1 MLILLI
7 QNHNQQQQ
15 QQQIMAQTQEK
26 KQLIRLSK
34 SKKSYLYQGRYYK
47 LTDKEYYRFNTQE
60 DFNKRYS
67 SLNEIQKDI
76 QLKIISVYN
85 DEEYDEDIRDYHIMN
100 LNNISITQRVHRI
113 FTFNRN
119 LSIMFKHNGM
129 QYSLVVGDSGYKK
142 PFIQFIMAEAK
153 ELLHILILSKS
164 ENKYHIDKQTQNQGI
179 RETMFFIEIIKQ
191 HFAFKREKMIAL
203 LPHFLGYRVDANI
216 ATIIYDYCY

>member
-1 MLILLI
+1 
-7 QNHNQQQQ
+7 
-15 QQQIMAQTQEK
+15 MAQTQRQTQTQTQTQEK

-34 SKKSYLYQGRYYK
+34 SRKSYVYQGRYYK
-47 LTDKEYYRFNTQE
+47 LTDKQYYRFDTQE
-60 DFNKRYS
+60 DFNKRCDG
-67 SLNEIQKDI
+67 LNQIQKDI

-85 DEEYDEDIRDYHIMN
+85 DEEYDEDMRDYHIMD
-100 LNNISITQRVHRI
+100 LNNTAITQRVHRI

-119 LSIMFKHNGM
+119 LSIIFKHNGM
-129 QYSLVVGDSGYKK
+129 QYSLVVGEK

-179 RETMFFIEIIKQ
+179 RETMLFIELIKQ

-203 LPHFLGYRVDANI
+203 LPRFLGYRVDANI
-216 ATIIYDYCY
+216 ATIIYDYCF

>member
-1 MLILLI
+1 
-7 QNHNQQQQ
+7 
-15 QQQIMAQTQEK
+15 MAQAQTQTQTQTQTQEK
-26 KQLIRLSK
+26 KQLMRLSK
-34 SKKSYLYQGRYYK
+34 SRKSYLYQGRYYK
-47 LTDKEYYRFNTQE
+47 LTDKQYYRFDTQE
-60 DFNKRYS
+60 DFNKRCDG
-67 SLNEIQKDI
+67 LNQIQKDI

-85 DEEYDEDIRDYHIMN
+85 DEEYDEDMRDYHIMD
-100 LNNISITQRVHRI
+100 LNNTAITQRVHRI

-119 LSIMFKHNGM
+119 LSIIFKHNGM
-129 QYSLVVGDSGYKK
+129 QYSLVVGEK

-179 RETMFFIEIIKQ
+179 RETMLFIELIKQ

-203 LPHFLGYRVDANI
+203 LPRFLGYRVDANI

>member
-1 MLILLI
+1 
-7 QNHNQQQQ
+7 
-15 QQQIMAQTQEK
+15 MAQTQRQTQTQTQEK
-26 KQLIRLSK
+26 KQLMRLSK
-34 SKKSYLYQGRYYK
+34 SRKSYLYQGRYYK
-47 LTDKEYYRFNTQE
+47 LTDKEYYRFDTQE
-60 DFNKRYS
+60 DFNKRCDG
-67 SLNEIQKDI
+67 LNQIQKDI

-85 DEEYDEDIRDYHIMN
+85 DEEYDEDMRDYHIMD
-100 LNNISITQRVHRI
+100 LNNTAITQRVHRI

-119 LSIMFKHNGM
+119 LSIIFKHNGM
-129 QYSLVVGDSGYKK
+129 QYSLVVGEK

-179 RETMFFIEIIKQ
+179 RETMLFIELIKQ

-203 LPHFLGYRVDANI
+203 LPRFLGYRVDANI

>member
-1 MLILLI
+1 
-7 QNHNQQQQ
+7 
-15 QQQIMAQTQEK
+15 MAQAQTQTQTQTQTQEK
-26 KQLIRLSK
+26 KQLMRLSK
-34 SKKSYLYQGRYYK
+34 SRKSYLYQGRYYK
-47 LTDKEYYRFNTQE
+47 LTDKEYYRFDTQE
-60 DFNKRYS
+60 DFNKRCDG
-67 SLNEIQKDI
+67 LNQIQKDI

-85 DEEYDEDIRDYHIMN
+85 DEEYDEDMRDYHIMD
-100 LNNISITQRVHRI
+100 LNNTAITQRVHRI

-119 LSIMFKHNGM
+119 LSIIFKHNGM
-129 QYSLVVGDSGYKK
+129 QYSLVVGEK

-179 RETMFFIEIIKQ
+179 RETMLFIELIKQ

-203 LPHFLGYRVDANI
+203 LPRFLGYRVDANI

>member
-1 MLILLI
+1 
-7 QNHNQQQQ
+7 
-15 QQQIMAQTQEK
+15 MAQTQRQTQTQTQEK

-47 LTDKEYYRFNTQE
+47 LTDKQYYRFDTQE
-60 DFNKRYS
+60 DFNKRCDG
-67 SLNEIQKDI
+67 LNQIQKDI

-85 DEEYDEDIRDYHIMN
+85 DEEYDEDMRDYHIMD
-100 LNNISITQRVHRI
+100 LNNTAITQRVHRI

-119 LSIMFKHNGM
+119 LSIIFKHNGM
-129 QYSLVVGDSGYKK
+129 QYSLVVGEK

-179 RETMFFIEIIKQ
+179 RETMLFIELIKQ

-203 LPHFLGYRVDANI
+203 LPRFLGYRVDANI

>member
-1 MLILLI
+1 
-7 QNHNQQQQ
+7 
-15 QQQIMAQTQEK
+15 MAQTQRQTQTQTQEK

-34 SKKSYLYQGRYYK
+34 SRKSYVYQGRYYK
-47 LTDKEYYRFNTQE
+47 LTDKQYYRFDTQE
-60 DFNKRYS
+60 DFNKRCDG
-67 SLNEIQKDI
+67 LNQIQKDI

-85 DEEYDEDIRDYHIMN
+85 DEEYDEDMRDYHIMD
-100 LNNISITQRVHRI
+100 LNNTAITQRVHRI

-119 LSIMFKHNGM
+119 LSIIFKHNGM
-129 QYSLVVGDSGYKK
+129 QYSLVVGEK

-179 RETMFFIEIIKQ
+179 RETMLFIELIKQ

-203 LPHFLGYRVDANI
+203 LPRFLGYRVDANI
-216 ATIIYDYCY
+216 ATIIYDYCF

>member
-1 MLILLI
+1 
-7 QNHNQQQQ
+7 
-15 QQQIMAQTQEK
+15 MAQAQTQTQTQTQTQEK
-26 KQLIRLSK
+26 KQLMRLSK
-34 SKKSYLYQGRYYK
+34 SRKSYLYQGRYYK
-47 LTDKEYYRFNTQE
+47 LTDKEYYRFDTQE
-60 DFNKRYS
+60 DFNKRCDG
-67 SLNEIQKDI
+67 LNQIQKDI

-85 DEEYDEDIRDYHIMN
+85 DEEYDEDMRDYHIMD
-100 LNNISITQRVHRI
+100 LNNTAITQRVHRI

-119 LSIMFKHNGM
+119 LSIIFKHNGM
-129 QYSLVVGDSGYKK
+129 QYSLVVGEK

>member
-1 MLILLI
+1 
-7 QNHNQQQQ
+7 
-15 QQQIMAQTQEK
+15 MAQTQTQTQTQEK

-34 SKKSYLYQGRYYK
+34 SRKSYLYQGRYYK
-47 LTDKEYYRFNTQE
+47 LTDKQYYRFDTQE
-60 DFNKRYS
+60 DFNKRCDG
-67 SLNEIQKDI
+67 LNQIQKDI

-85 DEEYDEDIRDYHIMN
+85 DEEYDEDMRDYYIMD
-100 LNNISITQRVHRI
+100 LNNTAITQRVHRI

-119 LSIMFKHNGM
+119 LSIIFKHNGM
-129 QYSLVVGDSGYKK
+129 QYSLVVGEK

-179 RETMFFIEIIKQ
+179 RETMLFIELIKQ

-203 LPHFLGYRVDANI
+203 LPRFLGYRIDANV